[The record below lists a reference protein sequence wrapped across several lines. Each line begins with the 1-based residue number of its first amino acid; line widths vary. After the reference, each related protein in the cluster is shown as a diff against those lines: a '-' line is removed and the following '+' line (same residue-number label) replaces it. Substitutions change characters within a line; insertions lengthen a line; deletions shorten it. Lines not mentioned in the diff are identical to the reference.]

1 MDFLKCYKEKEV
13 NKILNEVSEN
23 SAYQK
28 DLANYYNVGCADG
41 FVNCLR
47 YIDKEKRTEIIEG
60 LNEYYQ
66 ENKDKKDIVQIEYI
80 LRLYNDEFK
89 AIEI

>member
-1 MDFLKCYKEKEV
+1 MDFLKYYKEKEI
-13 NKILNEVSEN
+13 NKILNEVSEK

-28 DLANYYNVGCADG
+28 DLTNYYNIGCAEG

-47 YIDKEKRTEIIEG
+47 YIEKDKREKIIQSMKEF
-60 LNEYYQ
+60 YQ
-66 ENKDKKDIVQIEYI
+66 ENKDKKDMTELEYI
-80 LRLYNDEFK
+80 LRIYNDEYK

>member
-1 MDFLKCYKEKEV
+1 MDFLSCYKQKEI
-13 NKILNEVSEN
+13 NKVLNEVSEK

-28 DLANYYNVGCADG
+28 DLASYYSVGCADG
-41 FVNCLR
+41 FVNCLQ
-47 YIDKEKRTEIIEG
+47 YIDKEKRQEIIRG

-66 ENKDKKDIVQIEYI
+66 ENKDTKDMTQVEYI
-80 LRLYNDEFK
+80 LRIYNDKYK

>member
-1 MDFLKCYKEKEV
+1 MNFLSCYKEKEI
-13 NKILNEVSEN
+13 NKVLNEVSEK

-47 YIDKEKRTEIIEG
+47 YIDKEKRQEIIKG
-60 LNEYYQ
+60 LNEYYK
-66 ENKDKKDIVQIEYI
+66 ENKDKKDITQVEYI

-89 AIEI
+89 IIEI

>member
-1 MDFLKCYKEKEV
+1 VNFLSCYKEKEI
-13 NKILNEVSEN
+13 NKVLNEVSEK

-41 FVNCLR
+41 FVNCLQ
-47 YIDKEKRTEIIEG
+47 YIDKEKREEIIKG
-60 LNEYYQ
+60 VNEFYK
-66 ENKDKKDIVQIEYI
+66 EKKDEKDMEQVEYI
-80 LRLYNDEFK
+80 LRLYNDKFK

>member
-1 MDFLKCYKEKEV
+1 MNFLSCYKEKEI
-13 NKILNEVSEN
+13 NKVLNEVSEK

-41 FVNCLR
+41 FVNCLQ
-47 YIDKEKRTEIIEG
+47 YIDKEKREEIIKG
-60 LNEYYQ
+60 VNEFYK
-66 ENKDKKDIVQIEYI
+66 EKKDEKDMEQVEYI
-80 LRLYNDEFK
+80 LRLYNDKFK

>member
-1 MDFLKCYKEKEV
+1 MDFLKYYKEKEV
-13 NKILNEVSEN
+13 NKILNEVSEK

-28 DLANYYNVGCADG
+28 DLANYYNVGCANG

-47 YIDKEKRTEIIEG
+47 YIEKEKREEIIKG
-60 LNEYYQ
+60 LNEYYK
-66 ENKDKKDIVQIEYI
+66 ENKDKKDMTQVEYI

-89 AIEI
+89 VIEI

>member
-1 MDFLKCYKEKEV
+1 MDFLKCYKKKEV
-13 NKILNEVSEN
+13 NKILNEVSEK

-41 FVNCLR
+41 FINCLR
-47 YIDKEKRTEIIEG
+47 YIDKEKREEIIKG
-60 LNEYYQ
+60 LNEYYK
-66 ENKDKKDIVQIEYI
+66 ENKDKKDISQVEYI

-89 AIEI
+89 VIEI

>member
-1 MDFLKCYKEKEV
+1 MNFLSCYKEKEI
-13 NKILNEVSEN
+13 NKVLNEVSEK

-28 DLANYYNVGCADG
+28 DLASYYSVGCADG
-41 FVNCLR
+41 FVNCLQ
-47 YIDKEKRTEIIEG
+47 YIDKENRQEIIKG

-66 ENKDKKDIVQIEYI
+66 ENKDTKDMTQVEYI
-80 LRLYNDEFK
+80 LRIYNDEYK

>member
-1 MDFLKCYKEKEV
+1 MDFLSCYKQKEI
-13 NKILNEVSEN
+13 NKVLNEVSEK

-47 YIDKEKRTEIIEG
+47 YIDKEKRIEIIKG

-66 ENKDKKDIVQIEYI
+66 ENKDTKDMTQVEYI
-80 LRLYNDEFK
+80 LRIYNDEYK

>member
-1 MDFLKCYKEKEV
+1 MDFLKCYKEKEI
-13 NKILNEVSEN
+13 NLILNEVAEN

-47 YIDKEKRTEIIEG
+47 YIEKDKREEIIQG
-60 LNEYYQ
+60 LKGLYDD
-66 ENKDKKDIVQIEYI
+66 NKDNKQIEYI
-80 LRLYNDEFK
+80 LRIYNDEYK